1 MGVDAFARGMVR
13 GTSGSIDPICV
24 LDCGGLEC
32 CPLQSA
38 GHARS
43 QQEDMLLPYQT
54 RVPKIVV
61 LGAPSVA
68 VVYMGLRFYCESN
81 MDLGSV

>member
-1 MGVDAFARGMVR
+1 
-13 GTSGSIDPICV
+13 
-24 LDCGGLEC
+24 
-32 CPLQSA
+32 
-38 GHARS
+38 
-43 QQEDMLLPYQT
+43 MLFPYQT